1 LEANA
6 WIHSLSSTVIFT
18 NHSLMSTSIEPLDEK
33 TSNTLTASVLYPD
46 VASIVQAF
54 VQNAIKNSPK
64 SHIEV
69 RIDFAPSW
77 QINCRN
83 DGNCDRS
90 IEDDSIQKLSFLGTL
105 CTDTC
110 GERTTRKVR
119 KGLLSLYLLVKLS
132 NLAKISQTIF
142 SGRT

>member
-1 LEANA
+1 
-6 WIHSLSSTVIFT
+6 
-18 NHSLMSTSIEPLDEK
+18 MSTSIEPLDEK

-77 QINCRN
+77 QINCLD

-90 IEDDSIQKLSFLGTL
+90 IDDDSIQKLSFLGTL

-110 GERTTRKVR
+110 GERTTKKVR
-119 KGLLSLYLLVKLS
+119 KGLLFNTACQNV
-132 NLAKISQTIF
+132 
-142 SGRT
+142 